1 METSCKPGMN
11 RLDRVNV
18 TALCVYQNSNINAN
32 AEDYRG
38 RLSVE
43 FDNVPPPT
51 RRTMFL
57 MLLT

>member
-43 FDNVPPPT
+43 FDNVPL
-51 RRTMFL
+51 RL
-57 MLLT
+57 AEQCS